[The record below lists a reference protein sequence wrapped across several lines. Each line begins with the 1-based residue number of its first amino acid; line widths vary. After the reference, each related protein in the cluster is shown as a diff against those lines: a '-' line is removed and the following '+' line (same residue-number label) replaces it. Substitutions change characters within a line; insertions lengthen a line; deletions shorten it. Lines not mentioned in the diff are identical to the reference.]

1 MSYEEQMNQDVMELA
16 EETAVQATADETL
29 FDSAADE
36 EMEIEFEIEEPAAR
50 EPGPI
55 ANAVSQAK
63 DTIQSKYD
71 EAKSA
76 CKGLMERLSDD
87 LEKTGFNPYIRT
99 TTTRKYEILRSAK
112 DEEPVD
118 SFEFQKTSG
127 FSLRAMALTS
137 VIVAAADVAVAKLF
151 KK

>member
-1 MSYEEQMNQDVMELA
+1 MSYEEQMNQDIMELTEDTAA
-16 EETAVQATADETL
+16 EAVADETL
-29 FDSAADE
+29 FDAAADE
-36 EMEIEFEIEEPAAR
+36 EMEIEFEIEETVAR
-50 EPGPI
+50 EPSAI

-63 DTIQSKYD
+63 DTIQSKYG

-76 CKGLMERLSDD
+76 CKGLMERLTDD
-87 LEKTGFNPYIRT
+87 MEKTNFNPYIRT

-137 VIVAAADVAVAKLF
+137 VIVATADVLVAKLL